1 MKQIITDVDGYSN
14 FIINLE
20 DLDIDIKIEYIL
32 YSVIDALI
40 NEINDD
46 IIQKYFNKTKQY
58 ITLEELAECYLLKGW
73 NKNDGLSGVF
83 FERFVYNMLVI
94 KNEPLST
101 FVLECLNKLD
111 PFFKGDDFD
120 VILWGTEKGNWLYD
134 FSLNLS
140 LNVIHEVDCIR
151 INNQTFNFK
160 EVLKKLYHSNKK
172 CNTLEKADLFV
183 KLKNSNRWFGV
194 DVKLKV
200 EKFKSANKNALPI
213 RIALKTDRISKLK
226 KGIFGE
232 IEPFTFIFPKEN
244 DYGEL
249 SIEYYRFM
257 CLILDQLAKGNINNI
272 IKELYEFKSE
282 LILFFIENRRESL
295 FKILDWFAKD
305 LENKGVDLPERIVI
319 PNTSYTLLINGIAY
333 NKLNQTDFNYKVS
346 IG

>member
-1 MKQIITDVDGYSN
+1 
-14 FIINLE
+14 
-20 DLDIDIKIEYIL
+20 
-32 YSVIDALI
+32 
-40 NEINDD
+40 
-46 IIQKYFNKTKQY
+46 
-58 ITLEELAECYLLKGW
+58 
-73 NKNDGLSGVF
+73 
-83 FERFVYNMLVI
+83 MLVI